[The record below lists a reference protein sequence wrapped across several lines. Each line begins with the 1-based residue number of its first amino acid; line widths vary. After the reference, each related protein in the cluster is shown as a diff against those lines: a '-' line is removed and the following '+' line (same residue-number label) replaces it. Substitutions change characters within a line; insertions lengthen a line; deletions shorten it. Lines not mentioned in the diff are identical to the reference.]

1 MGSDALDAR
10 PERHLEEVG
19 GAVHLMNQS
28 KINTS
33 QCDGIET
40 ESRGDF
46 IAGVNV

>member
-1 MGSDALDAR
+1 MRALSAIWR
-10 PERHLEEVG
+10 RLEELSIYV
-19 GAVHLMNQS
+19 MNQS
-28 KINTS
+28 KIYNTS